1 MSASNPLIDDDDLAG
16 MVEDLKKWPNTA
28 THNGSFELAVTPF
41 LTFYFHYPPDRVL
54 QTALD
59 MIEIHEDFEKRLG
72 HPYTVATHPDSER
85 PHPYGSKRL
94 GDVRNWIRKKPN
106 DRSFIVSFT
115 DEANHQSS
123 PTHAAYL
130 WRKSDRS
137 NEEQDYSSI
146 QFYYRWQWWLDNKE
160 AWRRF
165 VLDTIGRLRPAQV
178 YSGFAMG
185 NPLEFGM
192 RSEAAVWDRALAP
205 HFYGLDTDYP
215 FGMAFTPGLPSG
227 IRPPTWGFFLSDI
240 WREKL
245 SVSREDVIAH
255 LNDPRIRIDTLS
267 CGQWIELGPQPELYP
282 VELGV
287 PELPVLLNRLLR
299 RIRHPQL
306 ELTGFGEWD
315 GDPNHYFDR
324 VDTQRWLARFDDDS
338 DWPTP
343 EIRGLTPGDPPVEP
357 TATHVVVGEL
367 IPSDGWWYTLAK
379 THSRRYFKAGELAP
393 PVSQDRS
400 RGTVIWQRDIDQRA
414 PEPEPAR
421 LAQTGQPAPRTGRW
435 RADEKGSILCT
446 VSKDEPMP
454 AYQGQTVAWHW
465 MHEDAATDATKP
477 VRVRSGQP
485 CPYPGSWTCEQEPTG
500 PQTFMHQTPM
510 PQINGRN
517 VTWVMVR
524 FLR

>member
-1 MSASNPLIDDDDLAG
+1 MSASNPLIDGDDLAG
-16 MVEDLKKWPNTA
+16 MIEDLKKWPNTA
-28 THNGSFELAVTPF
+28 SHNGSFELAVTPF
-41 LTFYFHYPPDRVL
+41 LTFYFNYPPDHVL
-54 QTALD
+54 QTTLD
-59 MIEIHEDFEKRLG
+59 MIDIHEDFEKCLG
-72 HPYTVATHPDSER
+72 YPYTIATHPDSER
-85 PHPYGSKRL
+85 PHPYGSARL
-94 GDVRNWIRKKPN
+94 GDVRNWARKTPVH
-106 DRSFIVSFT
+106 RSFTVEFT
-115 DEANHQSS
+115 DEKNHQSS

-130 WRKSDRS
+130 WRKSDRG

-146 QFYYRWQWWLDNKE
+146 QFYYRWQWWLDNKD

-165 VLDTIGRLRPAQV
+165 VLHTIGRLKPAQV

-192 RSEAAVWDRALAP
+192 RSETAVWDRALAP

-315 GDPNHYFDR
+315 GDPNEYFDR
-324 VDTQRWLARFDDDS
+324 IDTQRWLARFDHDS

-357 TATHVVVGEL
+357 TATHVVVGEP
-367 IPSDGWWYTLAK
+367 IPSEGWWYTLAK
-379 THSRRYFKAGELAP
+379 THSRRYFKAGEFAP
-393 PVSQDRS
+393 PVSQNAS
-400 RGTVIWQRDIDQRA
+400 RGRVIWQRDIDQRA

-421 LAQTGQPAPRTGRW
+421 QAKTGQPAPRAGRW

-446 VSKDEPMP
+446 VAKDEPLP
-454 AYQGQTVAWHW
+454 AYQGQPVTWHW
-465 MHEDAATDATKP
+465 MQDDTTTEPTQA

-485 CPYPGSWTCEQEPTG
+485 CPYPGTWTCEEFPTG
-500 PQTFMHQTPM
+500 PQTFMHQVSM
-510 PQINGRN
+510 PQVHQQD
-517 VTWVMVR
+517 VTWVMVK